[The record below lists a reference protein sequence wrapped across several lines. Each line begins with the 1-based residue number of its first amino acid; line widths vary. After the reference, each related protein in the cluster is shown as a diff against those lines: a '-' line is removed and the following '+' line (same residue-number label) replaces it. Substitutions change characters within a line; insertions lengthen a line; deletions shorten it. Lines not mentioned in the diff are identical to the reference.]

1 MNNKNIRS
9 IVPNVGK
16 ILADALATKSQ
27 VNMKQRRGPRRAAQ
41 RRRGQPTAALP
52 AAYTTHVQPR
62 FSIESRTADS
72 CIVSGTDLVYS
83 IPASILDDDN
93 TLFSLFPANPAY
105 WTGTKVSQ
113 IAPAY
118 MTYRPLE
125 FRVSYIPQVAV
136 TQQGTVFMGTL
147 WNGAAPADNIQ
158 QSLFTSNG
166 GLLTQC
172 YVPADRKVSL
182 GRNLQQNLFTMND
195 SLNPDTCP
203 FLYMAGVRG
212 AEVVP
217 GYFYVSYRYEFR
229 NPLGSAWLYATT
241 PGLTVADL
249 PGVPRYANMSIVLM
263 ESAAGFGPGTIM
275 DYERDGT
282 ITYHGTRIALAT
294 TVSVMLFANQQ
305 SSLTSQSVDDR
316 TVGAITVAGVSYNM
330 SEAILE
336 PAGTPITTTGAN
348 YMIPY
353 IGTSGDSE
361 SGLASLSLVYS
372 KDGVASATPTTP
384 FYRLPERLVSL
395 PAGSPRI
402 IMVSRTGR
410 TLFTATNAGSIQIP
424 WASLPL
430 IAP

>member
-1 MNNKNIRS
+1 MNKNSIRS

-27 VNMKQRRGPRRAAQ
+27 IKNRKRRGPRRAAPK
-41 RRRGQPTAALP
+41 RSGQYTAALP

-62 FSIESRTADS
+62 FSIESRTADT

-83 IPASILDDDN
+83 IPATVLDDDN

-105 WTGTKVSQ
+105 WTGTKISQ

-118 MTYRPLE
+118 MTYRPLA

-147 WNGAAPADNIQ
+147 WNGAAPSDNIQ

-172 YVPADRKVSL
+172 YVPADRTVSL

-212 AEVVP
+212 ASVVP

-249 PGVPRYANMSIVLM
+249 PGIPRYANMSIVLM
-263 ESAAGFGPGTIM
+263 EAAAGFGPGTIM

-282 ITYHGTRIALAT
+282 ITYHNTAVSLASN
-294 TVSVMLFANQQ
+294 VSIILFANQQ
-305 SSLTSQSVDDR
+305 SSLTAQSVDDR
-316 TVGAITVAGVSYNM
+316 TVGAVTIAGVSFNL
-330 SEAILE
+330 SEAVLE

-348 YMIPY
+348 YMVPY
-353 IGTSGDSE
+353 IGASGDPQN
-361 SGLASLSLVYS
+361 GLAYLSLVFS
-372 KDGVASATPTTP
+372 KDGVASATPQSP
-384 FYRLPERLVSL
+384 YYRFPERQVSV
-395 PAGSPRI
+395 PAGSPRL

-430 IAP
+430 LAL